1 MRIAYLI
8 LSQDHTANTIALIDR
23 VKSQNSHCFV
33 HVDTNES
40 GEFSE
45 LQDLEEVSIIQ
56 SGIRIKEGGF
66 SMVKA
71 VLHLLHL
78 AVMQQGKFDYY
89 ILLSGND
96 YPIRSQEFIEFYLDK
111 NYKRNEYIHVVKMS
125 EEQADMISKY
135 HLDYNR
141 RNLLNLHDFICK
153 GVEKILKVSGY
164 KKKLNFYPYTGS
176 PWWALTHSC
185 ITYILEFVA
194 RNPDFENIYK
204 SAAYPATSFFHTI
217 VAHSHFARQVKH
229 SLTYTDQNESAAA
242 PPKLI
247 EEKHLDL
254 FFENLYVE
262 NSRGRY
268 LPLFVQQFNRYN
280 AYLQEVIDD
289 EIADFDHELA
299 LYEVYHS
306 ELLVRE

>member
-8 LSQDHTANTIALIDR
+8 LSQNHPENTFALIER
-23 VKSQNSHCFV
+23 IQGINSHCFV
-33 HVDTNES
+33 HIDAKRSHDFSDLVDIE
-40 GEFSE
+40 G
-45 LQDLEEVSIIQ
+45 VSIIQ
-56 SGIRIKEGGF
+56 SESKVKEGGF

-71 VLHLLHL
+71 ILNLLQN
-78 AVMQQGKFDYY
+78 AVSQEKFDYY

-96 YPIRSQEFIEFYLDK
+96 YPIRSQKFIEFYLDK
-111 NYKRNEYIHVVKMS
+111 NYRRNEYMHIIKMS
-125 EEQADMISKY
+125 EEQSDMISRFHY
-135 HLDYNR
+135 DHNR
-141 RNLLNLHDFICK
+141 QNPQNLLDFIYK
-153 GVEKILKVSGY
+153 GSEKLLKVFGFR
-164 KKKLNFYPYTGS
+164 KKLNFYPYTGS
-176 PWWALTHSC
+176 PWWALTHAC

-194 RNPDFENIYK
+194 RNPDFERIYK
-204 SAAYPATSFFHTI
+204 SAAYPSASFFHTI
-217 VAHSHFARQVKH
+217 VAHSHFTRQVKH
-229 SLTYTDQNESAAA
+229 SLTYSDLNENA
-242 PPKLI
+242 PEAPALI

-262 NSRGRY
+262 SSRGRY

-306 ELLVRE
+306 ELLMRE